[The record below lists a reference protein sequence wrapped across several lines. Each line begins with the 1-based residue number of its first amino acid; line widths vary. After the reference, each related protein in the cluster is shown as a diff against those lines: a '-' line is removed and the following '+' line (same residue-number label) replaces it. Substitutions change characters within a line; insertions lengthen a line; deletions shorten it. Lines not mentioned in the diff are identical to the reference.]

1 MATLECE
8 NKELAGQFEVARHK
22 LGERSK
28 DKPKSA
34 HVSPSFVRLKNTSLY
49 PNRLKESK
57 HKVNMKHSTKNAEKN
72 LTNARLRYFETS
84 DI

>member
-8 NKELAGQFEVARHK
+8 NKELVTQFEVVR
-22 LGERSK
+22 LGERSR

-34 HVSPSFVRLKNTSLY
+34 HVCPSFVRLKNTSLY